1 MLGWFILFAVIVF
14 AVILVVRAAC
24 FRPAPVEQCEAPKIE
39 IDNAV
44 LTERLAR
51 LISIPTVSNTD
62 WSKVDETQFELF
74 RSRLSEMY
82 PRVHEKCPPERIGPT
97 GILFHWKG
105 KSAEKPVVLM
115 AHYDVVPVEENLW
128 QHPPFCAEV
137 IEGELWGR
145 GTLDTKITLFGV
157 MEAVERLIGEGF
169 VPANDIYM
177 AFSGDEEIS
186 GISAPAIVDAFEQ
199 RGIVPAFVLDEGG
212 AIVQKVFP
220 GVSNPIAV
228 VGIGEKGMAEI
239 RLSVKGKGGHASQPP
254 KHTALG
260 VLARAIC
267 ACENRPFKAELTF
280 PVRELLKKAGA
291 HAPFALRIVFANLW
305 CFGGL
310 LARMASLL
318 GGDLNAMMRTTQSF
332 NMAEG
337 SKQSNVIPSVASAV
351 ANLRLLNTTT
361 PEDARS
367 HMEKAIGDPS
377 VEVTV
382 LRGQNASPYA
392 DPTCV
397 EFGAMENAIRHTWGQ
412 DVIVSPYLMMAC
424 SDSRH
429 YSRICKN
436 VFKFSAMALSK
447 EQRALIH
454 NEDERIPVEKIGE
467 CVEFY
472 TRLVRYL

>member
-1 MLGWFILFAVIVF
+1 MIGWIILGAVLAFV
-14 AVILVVRAAC
+14 AVLVIRALR
-24 FRPAPVEQCEAPKIE
+24 FNPEQKPSVEAPNVHL
-39 IDNAV
+39 DVVV
-44 LTERLAR
+44 LTERLAQ
-51 LISIPTVSNTD
+51 LIRIPTVSNVD
-62 WSKVDETQFELF
+62 WSKVDETQFECF
-74 RSRLSEMY
+74 REKLRELY
-82 PRVHEKCPPERIGPT
+82 PVVHGSCPPERIGQT

-105 KSAEKPVVLM
+105 KSDDHPVVLM
-115 AHYDVVPVEENLW
+115 AHYDVVPVEEAYW

-157 MEAVERLIGEGF
+157 MEAAEKLIADGF

-177 AFSGDEEIS
+177 AFAGDEEIA
-186 GISAPAIVDAFEQ
+186 GPSAPAMVDEFER

-212 AIVQKVFP
+212 AIVDKVFP

-228 VGIGEKGMAEI
+228 VGIGEKGMAEV
-239 RLSVKGKGGHASQPP
+239 RLTVKGKGGHASQPP

-260 VLARAIC
+260 ILARAIC
-267 ACENRPFKAELTF
+267 ACENHPFKAELTL
-280 PVRELLKKAGA
+280 PVRQLLKNAGE
-291 HAPFALRIVFANLW
+291 HAPFGLKLVFANLW

-361 PEDARS
+361 PEQARA
-367 HMEKAIGDPS
+367 HMEKVVRDPDVK
-377 VEVTV
+377 VELV
-382 LRGQNASPYA
+382 RGQAASPYA
-392 DPTCV
+392 DPSCV
-397 EFGAMENAIRHTWGQ
+397 QFAALENAIRHTWGE

-429 YSRICKN
+429 YSRICQN

-454 NEDERIPVEKIGE
+454 NDNERIAVGKIGE
-467 CVEFY
+467 SVEFF
-472 TRLVRYL
+472 TRLIRYL